1 MIVTAVGTDQG
12 DEEKRR
18 EQVFLQWPCAFLS
31 IPPNVDYVNPN
42 YLVII
47 HIFDVAYSNAP
58 EGNFWGGGG
67 PPPPPPPPPISSLP
81 RHMGNPRNYILAAVP
96 AQTPELLHRLVSSTL
111 HSIGQT
117 WYNQLLMSQ
126 KLDLLLALL
135 ILASCLPS
143 WPADAQGER
152 LVLAF
157 YYAWYD
163 QSFWQKALSDQPVQ
177 TYTST
182 DPAAMERH
190 VLWAQQAGIDAFIQG
205 WYGPQVECNQTE
217 PNFATLLDIAANHG
231 FKAAVYFE
239 VTGPFFH
246 SEADVLAALQHL
258 LTVHVNHPAY
268 LHVGGKPV
276 IFFWRQG
283 RFPVESWAAIRNQ
296 VDPERNSIWI
306 EEGVT
311 LSHMEHFDGHHLY
324 SVAWDTQPEQQL
336 LKWSRWIRDW
346 SVEHSADR
354 YWVATV
360 MPGYNDLVTG
370 RADAF
375 VRDRAGGDY
384 YRHCWEGAIQ
394 SNADMVIITSFNEWL
409 EGTQIEP
416 SVTYG
421 DFYLNLTRE
430 LGDRYRSGPAYLAP
444 KIVPP
449 TESPVPTLTSTAT
462 PMPTATPTPTLTSTP
477 SPTATPAPTFTQLP
491 TLTPSP
497 TATPTPLP
505 TSTPTPALSQV
516 ATSFAQDYP
525 ELIVAGVGLALIAI
539 MTICIVIRDKRPR

>member
-1 MIVTAVGTDQG
+1 MVQSP
-12 DEEKRR
+12 
-18 EQVFLQWPCAFLS
+18 LM
-31 IPPNVDYVNPN
+31 N
-42 YLVII
+42 
-47 HIFDVAYSNAP
+47 
-58 EGNFWGGGG
+58 
-67 PPPPPPPPPISSLP
+67 
-81 RHMGNPRNYILAAVP
+81 RNL
-96 AQTPELLHRLVSSTL
+96 
-111 HSIGQT
+111 
-117 WYNQLLMSQ
+117 N
-126 KLDLLLALL
+126 LLLTLL
-135 ILASCLPS
+135 ILVTCLSPYHV
-143 WPADAQGER
+143 DAQDER

-163 QSFWQKALSDQPVQ
+163 QSFWQKSLSDQPVQ

-182 DPAAMERH
+182 DSAIIEQH

-205 WYGPQVECNQTE
+205 WYGPQVEYNQTE
-217 PNFATLLDIAANHG
+217 PNFAALLDIAAKHG

-239 VTGPFFH
+239 VTSPFFH

-258 LTVHVNHPAY
+258 LAVHANHPAY
-268 LHVGGKPV
+268 LRIGGKPV

-324 SVAWDTQPEQQL
+324 SVAWDAQPEQQL

-346 SVEHSADR
+346 SAEHGTDR

-360 MPGYNDLVTG
+360 MPGYDDLVTG

-375 VRDRAGGDY
+375 IRDRAGGDY
-384 YRHCWEGAIQ
+384 YRRCWEGAIQ

-416 SVTYG
+416 SVAYG

-430 LGDRYRSGPAYLAP
+430 LGNRYRSSPAYLAP
-444 KIVPP
+444 EIAPSTALP
-449 TESPVPTLTSTAT
+449 TEPATSTPAPSFT
-462 PMPTATPTPTLTSTP
+462 PTPSSTPTTTPSPTPTSTPTPTVTPIPTSTP
-477 SPTATPAPTFTQLP
+477 LP

-497 TATPTPLP
+497 TVTPTSLP
-505 TSTPTPALSQV
+505 TSTPTPTLPQAAAAFVQN
-516 ATSFAQDYP
+516 YP
-525 ELIVAGVGLALIAI
+525 ELIVAGVGLTLISIMAI
-539 MTICIVIRDKRPR
+539 YTIAKDRRSR

>member
-1 MIVTAVGTDQG
+1 M
-12 DEEKRR
+12 E
-18 EQVFLQWPCAFLS
+18 
-31 IPPNVDYVNPN
+31 
-42 YLVII
+42 
-47 HIFDVAYSNAP
+47 
-58 EGNFWGGGG
+58 
-67 PPPPPPPPPISSLP
+67 
-81 RHMGNPRNYILAAVP
+81 
-96 AQTPELLHRLVSSTL
+96 
-111 HSIGQT
+111 QT
-117 WYNQLLMSQ
+117 WYNQPLMNR
-126 KLDLLLALL
+126 KLCLLLALS
-135 ILASCLPS
+135 ILVACLPPC
-143 WPADAQGER
+143 PADAQSER

-163 QSFWQKALSDQPVQ
+163 QSFWQKSLSDQPMQ

-205 WYGPQVECNQTE
+205 WYGPQVEYNQTE
-217 PNFATLLDIAANHG
+217 PNFATLLDIAAKHG

-239 VTGPFFH
+239 VTSPFFH

-258 LTVHVNHPAY
+258 LTVHANHPAY
-268 LHVGGKPV
+268 LRIGGKPV

-283 RFPVESWAAIRNQ
+283 RFPAESWAAIRNQ

-324 SVAWDTQPEQQL
+324 SVAWDAQPEQQL

-346 SVEHSADR
+346 SAERGADR

-360 MPGYNDLVTG
+360 MPGYDDLVTG

-375 VRDRAGGDY
+375 VRDRDGGDY
-384 YRHCWEGAIQ
+384 YRRCWEGAIQ
-394 SNADMVIITSFNEWL
+394 SKADMVIITSFNEWL

-430 LGDRYRSGPAYLAP
+430 LGNQYRSGPIYLAP
-444 KIVPP
+444 DIAPPTAPP
-449 TESPVPTLTSTAT
+449 TEPAAPTPTPAPTST
-462 PMPTATPTPTLTSTP
+462 PTATPTPTPTP
-477 SPTATPAPTFTQLP
+477 LPTPTATPTLTPTPLP

-497 TATPTPLP
+497 TATRTPLP
-505 TSTPTPALSQV
+505 TPAPTIAPPQA
-516 ATSFAQDYP
+516 AGSFARDYP

-539 MTICIVIRDKRPR
+539 MALYTIAKNRRSG

>member
-1 MIVTAVGTDQG
+1 MYPTV
-12 DEEKRR
+12 
-18 EQVFLQWPCAFLS
+18 
-31 IPPNVDYVNPN
+31 
-42 YLVII
+42 
-47 HIFDVAYSNAP
+47 
-58 EGNFWGGGG
+58 
-67 PPPPPPPPPISSLP
+67 
-81 RHMGNPRNYILAAVP
+81 
-96 AQTPELLHRLVSSTL
+96 L
-111 HSIGQT
+111 HSMEQT
-117 WYNQLLMSQ
+117 WYNQPLMNR
-126 KLDLLLALL
+126 KLNLLLALL
-135 ILASCLPS
+135 ILVACLPS
-143 WPADAQGER
+143 TPADAQDER

-163 QSFWQKALSDQPVQ
+163 QDFWQKSLSDQPVQ

-205 WYGPQVECNQTE
+205 WYGPQVEYNQTE
-217 PNFATLLDIAANHG
+217 PNFATLLDIAAKHG

-239 VTGPFFH
+239 VTSPFFH

-258 LTVHVNHPAY
+258 LTVHANHPAY
-268 LHVGGKPV
+268 LRIGGKPV

-283 RFPVESWAAIRNQ
+283 RFPAESWAAIRNQ
-296 VDPERNSIWI
+296 VDPEHNSIWI

-324 SVAWDTQPEQQL
+324 SVAWDAEPEQQL

-346 SVEHSADR
+346 SAEHSADR

-360 MPGYNDLVTG
+360 MPGYDDLVTG

-384 YRHCWEGAIQ
+384 YRRCWEGAIQ
-394 SNADMVIITSFNEWL
+394 SGADMVIITSFNEWL

-416 SVTYG
+416 SVTCG

-430 LGDRYRSGPAYLAP
+430 LSDRYRSSPAYLAP
-444 KIVPP
+444 DIAPP
-449 TESPVPTLTSTAT
+449 TAPPTDPPAPTIT
-462 PMPTATPTPTLTSTP
+462 PIPTPTPTATPTPTSTSR
-477 SPTATPAPTFTQLP
+477 PTATATPTPTFTPLP

-497 TATPTPLP
+497 TTTPTPLP
-505 TSTPTPALSQV
+505 TSTPAPALPQ
-516 ATSFAQDYP
+516 AAASFARDYP
-525 ELIVAGVGLALIAI
+525 EMIVAGVGLTLIAI
-539 MTICIVIRDKRPR
+539 MAIYTLAKDRRPR

>member
-1 MIVTAVGTDQG
+1 MVQSP
-12 DEEKRR
+12 
-18 EQVFLQWPCAFLS
+18 LM
-31 IPPNVDYVNPN
+31 N
-42 YLVII
+42 
-47 HIFDVAYSNAP
+47 
-58 EGNFWGGGG
+58 
-67 PPPPPPPPPISSLP
+67 
-81 RHMGNPRNYILAAVP
+81 RNL
-96 AQTPELLHRLVSSTL
+96 
-111 HSIGQT
+111 
-117 WYNQLLMSQ
+117 N
-126 KLDLLLALL
+126 LLLTLL
-135 ILASCLPS
+135 ILVTCLSPYHV
-143 WPADAQGER
+143 DAQDER

-163 QSFWQKALSDQPVQ
+163 QSFWQKSLSDQPVQ

-182 DPAAMERH
+182 DSAIIEQH

-205 WYGPQVECNQTE
+205 WYGPQVEYNQTE
-217 PNFATLLDIAANHG
+217 PNFAALLDIAAKHG

-239 VTGPFFH
+239 VTSPFFH

-258 LTVHVNHPAY
+258 LAVHANHPAY
-268 LHVGGKPV
+268 LRIGGKPV

-324 SVAWDTQPEQQL
+324 SVAWDAQPEQQL

-346 SVEHSADR
+346 SAEHGTDR

-360 MPGYNDLVTG
+360 MPGYDDLVTG

-375 VRDRAGGDY
+375 IRDRAGGDY
-384 YRHCWEGAIQ
+384 YRCCWEGAIQ

-416 SVTYG
+416 SVAYG

-430 LGDRYRSGPAYLAP
+430 LGNRYRSSPAYLAP
-444 KIVPP
+444 EIAPSTALP
-449 TESPVPTLTSTAT
+449 TEPATSTPAPSFT
-462 PMPTATPTPTLTSTP
+462 PTPSSTPTTTPSPTPTSTPTPTVTPIPTSTP
-477 SPTATPAPTFTQLP
+477 LP

-497 TATPTPLP
+497 TVTPTSLP
-505 TSTPTPALSQV
+505 TSTPTPTLPQAAAAFVQN
-516 ATSFAQDYP
+516 YP
-525 ELIVAGVGLALIAI
+525 ELIVAGVGLTLISIMAI
-539 MTICIVIRDKRPR
+539 YTIAKDRRSR

>member
-1 MIVTAVGTDQG
+1 MNR
-12 DEEKRR
+12 K
-18 EQVFLQWPCAFLS
+18 L
-31 IPPNVDYVNPN
+31 NP
-42 YLVII
+42 
-47 HIFDVAYSNAP
+47 
-58 EGNFWGGGG
+58 
-67 PPPPPPPPPISSLP
+67 
-81 RHMGNPRNYILAAVP
+81 
-96 AQTPELLHRLVSSTL
+96 LLT
-111 HSIGQT
+111 
-117 WYNQLLMSQ
+117 
-126 KLDLLLALL
+126 LL
-135 ILASCLPS
+135 ILVACLPS
-143 WPADAQGER
+143 TPADAQNER

-163 QSFWQKALSDQPVQ
+163 QSFWQKSLSDQPVQ

-182 DPAAMERH
+182 DTAAMERH

-205 WYGPQVECNQTE
+205 WYGPQVEYNQTE
-217 PNFATLLDIAANHG
+217 PNFAALLDTAANHG

-239 VTGPFFH
+239 VTSPFFH

-258 LTVHVNHPAY
+258 LTVHANHPAY
-268 LHVGGKPV
+268 LRIGGKPV

-296 VDPERNSIWI
+296 VDPERSSIWI

-324 SVAWDTQPEQQL
+324 SVAWDAQPEQQL

-346 SVEHSADR
+346 SAKHSVDR

-384 YRHCWEGAIQ
+384 YRRCWEGAIQ
-394 SNADMVIITSFNEWL
+394 SGADMVIITSFNEWL

-430 LGDRYRSGPAYLAP
+430 LGDQYQSSPAYLSPDIAP
-444 KIVPP
+444 PTAPP
-449 TESPVPTLTSTAT
+449 TEAPTPTLTPIPTSTPTAT
-462 PMPTATPTPTLTSTP
+462 PTSPPTSTPTPTPTAAPTPTFTPLPTPTPPPTATPTPS
-477 SPTATPAPTFTQLP
+477 P
-491 TLTPSP
+491 TLTP
-497 TATPTPLP
+497 TPTLP
-505 TSTPTPALSQV
+505 QATS
-516 ATSFAQDYP
+516 SFAQDYP

-539 MTICIVIRDKRPR
+539 MAIYTVSKDRRPG

>member
-1 MIVTAVGTDQG
+1 M
-12 DEEKRR
+12 
-18 EQVFLQWPCAFLS
+18 
-31 IPPNVDYVNPN
+31 N
-42 YLVII
+42 
-47 HIFDVAYSNAP
+47 
-58 EGNFWGGGG
+58 
-67 PPPPPPPPPISSLP
+67 
-81 RHMGNPRNYILAAVP
+81 RNL
-96 AQTPELLHRLVSSTL
+96 
-111 HSIGQT
+111 
-117 WYNQLLMSQ
+117 N
-126 KLDLLLALL
+126 LLLTLL
-135 ILASCLPS
+135 ILVTCLSPYHV
-143 WPADAQGER
+143 DAQDER

-163 QSFWQKALSDQPVQ
+163 QSFWQKSLSDQPVQ

-182 DPAAMERH
+182 DSAIIEQH

-205 WYGPQVECNQTE
+205 WYGPQVEYNQTE
-217 PNFATLLDIAANHG
+217 PNFAALLDIAAKHG

-239 VTGPFFH
+239 VTSPFFH

-258 LTVHVNHPAY
+258 LAVHANHPAY
-268 LHVGGKPV
+268 LRIGGKPV

-324 SVAWDTQPEQQL
+324 SVAWDAQPEQQL

-346 SVEHSADR
+346 SAEHGTDR

-360 MPGYNDLVTG
+360 MPGYDDLVTG

-375 VRDRAGGDY
+375 IRDRAGGDY
-384 YRHCWEGAIQ
+384 YRRCWEGAIQ

-416 SVTYG
+416 SVAYG

-430 LGDRYRSGPAYLAP
+430 LGNRYRSSPAYLAP
-444 KIVPP
+444 EIAPSTALP
-449 TESPVPTLTSTAT
+449 TEPATSTPAPSFT
-462 PMPTATPTPTLTSTP
+462 PTPSSTPTTTPSPTPTSTPTPTVTPIPTSTP
-477 SPTATPAPTFTQLP
+477 LP

-497 TATPTPLP
+497 TVTPTSLP
-505 TSTPTPALSQV
+505 TSTPTPTLPQAAAAFVQN
-516 ATSFAQDYP
+516 YP
-525 ELIVAGVGLALIAI
+525 ELIVAGVGLTLISIMAI
-539 MTICIVIRDKRPR
+539 YTIAKDRRSR

>member
-1 MIVTAVGTDQG
+1 M
-12 DEEKRR
+12 E
-18 EQVFLQWPCAFLS
+18 
-31 IPPNVDYVNPN
+31 
-42 YLVII
+42 
-47 HIFDVAYSNAP
+47 
-58 EGNFWGGGG
+58 
-67 PPPPPPPPPISSLP
+67 
-81 RHMGNPRNYILAAVP
+81 
-96 AQTPELLHRLVSSTL
+96 
-111 HSIGQT
+111 QT
-117 WYNQLLMSQ
+117 WYNQPLMNR
-126 KLDLLLALL
+126 KLALLLAVL
-135 ILASCLPS
+135 ILVACLPPQ
-143 WPADAQGER
+143 PAGAQNER

-163 QSFWQKALSDQPVQ
+163 QSFWHKSLSDQPAQ

-205 WYGPQVECNQTE
+205 WYGPQVEYNQTE
-217 PNFATLLDIAANHG
+217 PNFATLLDIAAKHG

-239 VTGPFFH
+239 VTSPFFH

-324 SVAWDTQPEQQL
+324 SVAWDAQPEQQL

-346 SVEHSADR
+346 SAEHGANR

-360 MPGYNDLVTG
+360 MPGYDDLVTG

-384 YRHCWEGAIQ
+384 YRRCWEGAIQ

-430 LGDRYRSGPAYLAP
+430 LGNQYRSGPVYLAP
-444 KIVPP
+444 DIAPPAAPP
-449 TESPVPTLTSTAT
+449 TEPPAPTLTPAPTST
-462 PMPTATPTPTLTSTP
+462 PTATPTPTSTP
-477 SPTATPAPTFTQLP
+477 LPTPTATPTLTPTLLP

-505 TSTPTPALSQV
+505 TSTPALTPSQ
-516 ATSFAQDYP
+516 AAGSFARDYP

-539 MTICIVIRDKRPR
+539 MALCTIAKNRRPG